1 MAVGRQDLDMNLP
14 LPPGTGLLNI
24 ATFPFYQ
31 HWPLEYWF
39 LGGEQMDLSLVTL
52 VSLVTLS
59 RSLVPINT
67 TGGSGW
73 DLGDRD
79 TLRRQLTKAS
89 KGDGRRVGQ
98 TLPSCRGADA
108 WPVRTTEGRKQPQSL
123 STTLSPA
130 GKWAQLRP
138 VLAAHVGVQVARKQ
152 LLTWPRAPS
161 SPSSLW
167 ITWTAL
173 LVCTCHL
180 SDTQPGKVFRP
191 SGQIQLPC

>member
-1 MAVGRQDLDMNLP
+1 
-14 LPPGTGLLNI
+14 
-24 ATFPFYQ
+24 
-31 HWPLEYWF
+31 
-39 LGGEQMDLSLVTL
+39 MDLSLVTL

-108 WPVRTTEGRKQPQSL
+108 
-123 STTLSPA
+123 
-130 GKWAQLRP
+130 
-138 VLAAHVGVQVARKQ
+138 
-152 LLTWPRAPS
+152 
-161 SPSSLW
+161 
-167 ITWTAL
+167 
-173 LVCTCHL
+173 
-180 SDTQPGKVFRP
+180 
-191 SGQIQLPC
+191 